1 VLLVRVVVV
10 VAEALSFVMEYVTL
24 VLVRVVLVSVLLV
37 KVVVGGAF
45 WKNILLVLLVRVTLE
60 VSVSEAGPPVAVDVT
75 LVPVVVVLVSVL
87 LVRVSEALGPVADD
101 VTLVLVSVVLLVGA
115 ILLVVAL
122 AVSVAARRLT
132 MPGGPWP
139 TRSAAL
145 AARPCWGP
153 ESACVGGMAASLAKP
168 LAMGC
173 SAPMERTLPMLM
185 TDLARQWPFVFGDR
199 SRAQSILRPA
209 EAEATLRPRTVPT
222 RWTLK
227 M

>member
-1 VLLVRVVVV
+1 
-10 VAEALSFVMEYVTL
+10 
-24 VLVRVVLVSVLLV
+24 
-37 KVVVGGAF
+37 VGGAW
-45 WKNILLVLLVRVTLE
+45 WKKLLLVLLVKVTLE

-87 LVRVSEALGPVADD
+87 LVQVSEALGPVADD
-101 VTLVLVSVVLLVGA
+101 STLVLVSIV
-115 ILLVVAL
+115 LLVVAL
-122 AVSVAARRLT
+122 AVSVAARRLP

-139 TRSAAL
+139 ARSAAL
-145 AARPCWGP
+145 AARPSWGP